1 MTSKILKNA
10 LEHRLEEFV
19 LGDRDIV
26 VLKGIPLS
34 LLVDNLQPIN
44 LEDICKDKISY
55 LFTKIY
61 NKRQFLCYEEF
72 LILSNFIIQQYENVY
87 ILNNNLYIN
96 QYPLD
101 CIFSDSVKSGLIN
114 HFIDSEIDDDS
125 DIGDIDE
132 ILRIYSTVNEYNNF
146 LIGAYC
152 EGPEINDTKV
162 TVVNLFTESEYIV
175 PSVEVNLV
183 EYFIELKNEFDYIKL
198 IERIMSKPENVFI
211 RVSNYEGDIEQ
222 LKDHIR
228 ILSENWKDYAELSY
242 VHVFEKGT
250 AFEHREE
257 YTDILKKHWGYE
269 QFRNFSIYDLTKLEE
284 GIKEV
289 FKVSQEQIISD
300 LVSQVE
306 SSMDPEKEFR
316 DVFVTAPTGAGKS
329 AIFQIPAIYLAEKY
343 NLLTIVISPLIGLMN
358 DQVKN
363 LEVKNYAAAKTINSD
378 ISPILKE
385 DIVNKVSNDE
395 YHILYISPETLLSRS
410 EVEQLIGKRT
420 IGMIII
426 DEAHIVTT
434 WGKQFRPDY
443 WYLGDHIKKLRANQ
457 QKTKGQSFVIGTF
470 TATAIYKGIEDM
482 YEETRNSLHMI
493 DPITYLGYVRRNDIN
508 IRIEQKKKIKGER
521 NEYEMGKY
529 DEIIELIKRVKITGK
544 KTLIYFPTV
553 QLIKSCM
560 EYLYN
565 NHVAE
570 LVTMYYGP
578 LPKDEKLEAYETF
591 MSGQKKVML
600 ATKAFG
606 MGIDIDDIEI
616 VVHFAPTG
624 NVCDYVQEIGR
635 AAREKTLE
643 GEAYYSYNTRDFKHI
658 NRLHGLSTIKKYQII
673 EVVKKINELYELH
686 LKNTPVYTKKRN
698 AMLVDA
704 ENFSYIFNSP
714 LGNENNNINK
724 VKTAL
729 LIIQKD
735 YENRFSFSPIAVK
748 PIPLFAWGFF
758 VIEPSTQKLINRKYD
773 NPVEEIDSEKHVC
786 RVKLDKIW
794 NNEFRDFSFPQFKY
808 LIYTHD
814 VKIMN
819 RFPYTLTPSLSIHI
833 NFNNNYKYIYKKTVD
848 CLRKIAY
855 DSELKSRYIGFDE
868 MVSTLV
874 NKTGI
879 SKYKSQAIC
888 EVFLASI
895 DSYRKNFSRTQAS
908 LISVKNLKNG
918 LSKYMFNSAMNT
930 YFGWLERG
938 FKFIT
943 TETKNGQL
951 YIVNSVSKETKQFSV
966 ILGIL
971 EAIDVLSFEMIGGAN
986 SQLYIYVNQIRH
998 LKNIVNNPGG
1008 YKNRLLDM
1016 VDERHLISAKMLTY
1030 IYEGGFSSEEIWDI
1044 IEDYFLGKIPHKVK
1058 IECKKEKPNIVFP
1071 D

>member
-1 MTSKILKNA
+1 MISKILKNMIKQ
-10 LEHRLEEFV
+10 RLEKIE
-19 LGDRDIV
+19 LGDNDVV

-34 LLVDNLQPIN
+34 LLVDDVQPIN
-44 LEDICKDKISY
+44 LEDICEDKISY
-55 LFTKIY
+55 LFMNIHK
-61 NKRQFLCYEEF
+61 KRQFLCYEEF
-72 LILSNFIIQQYENVY
+72 LLLSNLVIQQYKNVY
-87 ILNNNLYIN
+87 VLNNNLYIN

-101 CIFSDSVKSGLIN
+101 CVFSDSVRNGLIN
-114 HFIDSEIDDDS
+114 HFIESEIDDDR
-125 DIGDIDE
+125 DIGDINE
-132 ILRIYSTVNEYNNF
+132 ILRIYSTVNEYNDF
-146 LIGAYC
+146 LVGAYY
-152 EGPEINDTKV
+152 EGPELDDTKV
-162 TVVNLFTESEYIV
+162 SIINLFPESEYIL
-175 PSVEVNLV
+175 PSVDVDLV
-183 EYFIELKNEFDYIKL
+183 ESYIEIKNEYDYIRFIKN
-198 IERIMSKPENVFI
+198 ITYKANDVFI
-211 RVSNYEGDIEQ
+211 RVSNYEFDVDQ

-228 ILSENWKDYAELSY
+228 ILAENLEGYTNISL
-242 VHVFEKGT
+242 VHIFEKDT
-250 AFEHREE
+250 FFEHREE
-257 YTDILKKHWGYE
+257 YTDILKKHWGYNK
-269 QFRNFSIYDLTKLEE
+269 FRYFSIYDLSKLEQ
-284 GIKEV
+284 GKKEI

-300 LVSQVE
+300 LVHQVE
-306 SSMDPEKEFR
+306 NCMDSKKEFR

-363 LEVKNYAAAKTINSD
+363 LEVKNYTAAKTINSD
-378 ISPILKE
+378 ISPIIKE
-385 DIVNKVSNDE
+385 EIINKVSNDK
-395 YHILYISPETLLSRS
+395 YHILYISPETLLSRGD
-410 EVEQLIGKRT
+410 VEQLIGKRT

-457 QKTKGQSFVIGTF
+457 QKTKGQAFVIGTF

-493 DPITYLGYVRRNDIN
+493 DPLTYLGYVRRNDID
-508 IRIEQKKKIKGER
+508 IRIEHNKKVKGIR
-521 NEYEMGKY
+521 NEYEINKY

-553 QLIKSCM
+553 QLIERCM
-560 EYLYN
+560 EYLYS

-570 LVTMYYGP
+570 SVTMYYGP
-578 LPKDEKLEAYETF
+578 LPKDRKLEAYETF
-591 MSGQKKVML
+591 MSSGKMIML

-616 VVHFAPTG
+616 VAHFAPTG

-635 AAREKTLE
+635 AARNENLL

-658 NRLHGLSTIKKYQII
+658 NRLHGLSTIKKYQLI
-673 EVVKKINELYELH
+673 EVVKKINELYKLH
-686 LKNTPVYTKKRN
+686 LKNTSGNTKKRN

-704 ENFSYIFNSP
+704 ENFTYIFNSP
-714 LGNENNNINK
+714 LGEDNNINK

-758 VIEPSTQKLINRKYD
+758 AIETSTQKIINKKYG
-773 NPVEEIDSEKHVC
+773 NPIEEIDSVKHIC

-794 NNEFRDFSFPQFKY
+794 NSEFRDLSFPQFKF
-808 LIYTHD
+808 LLYTQD
-814 VKIMN
+814 DKLMN
-819 RFPYTLTPSLSIHI
+819 RFPYTLTPSMSISI
-833 NFNNNYKYIYKKTVD
+833 NFTDGYKSIYKKTID
-848 CLRKIAY
+848 CLRKIAH
-855 DSELKSRYIGFDE
+855 DSKLQSKYVEFDE
-868 MVSTLV
+868 IVSTLV
-874 NKTGI
+874 EKTGI
-879 SKYKSQAIC
+879 SKYKAQAIC
-888 EVFLASI
+888 EVYLASI

-908 LISVKNLKNG
+908 LIAVKNLQNG

-951 YIVNSVSKETKQFSV
+951 YIVNSVSKETKQFSA

-1044 IEDYFLGKIPHKVK
+1044 IEDYFLGKIPNKVK
-1058 IECKKEKPNIVFP
+1058 IECKKDKPNIVFP